1 MDDYVT
7 KANDLF
13 PTQTQI
19 ENPTLEPFW
28 LECATCPCNKQTP
41 CMCHTRQERR
51 PHKEFTTACNIHKI
65 SNIFSFLFSFF
76 FSNLF
81 SPLSLPPRDNP
92 HGDADGAPPDTTTQH
107 KSAQHELALCDRC
120 HTAWAERSGQ
130 DTNCDD
136 NCSSFRGGARGR
148 HHRVELSAM
157 RDPATAIGGCRTR
170 PLTLGFGSARL
181 EGAARPPRGA
191 GDALAWCRCNNAEGS
206 NAAVPDAVLEVYL
219 EHLLI
224 MTKDELR
231 VNNPMSCLTT
241 TKSVDS
247 EFQCVYKLGGAVQV
261 IIPEFLSPEIGHET
275 TRNLKRTMQD
285 RVVTMNRM
293 QQSSG

>member
-1 MDDYVT
+1 MT
-7 KANDLF
+7 RTAHH
-13 PTQTQI
+13 QTLQR
-19 ENPTLEPFW
+19 NTSQHNTSWRSATDATLPGQ
-28 LECATCPCNKQTP
+28 KDQVR
-41 CMCHTRQERR
+41 TRIAM
-51 PHKEFTTACNIHKI
+51 TTAVH
-65 SNIFSFLFSFF
+65 FVEE
-76 FSNLF
+76 
-81 SPLSLPPRDNP
+81 
-92 HGDADGAPPDTTTQH
+92 Q
-107 KSAQHELALCDRC
+107 
-120 HTAWAERSGQ
+120 
-130 DTNCDD
+130 
-136 NCSSFRGGARGR
+136 RGR
-148 HHRVELSAM
+148 HRRVEHSAM

-247 EFQCVYKLGGAVQV
+247 EFQCMYKLGGAVQA
-261 IIPEFLSPEIGHET
+261 IIPEFPSPEIGHET

-293 QQSSG
+293 QQSSR